1 MNSINQSSV
10 SLLESNLFPYTQL
23 TTYYDEKYSVAW
35 YYMNSSPRPCFT
47 PTLLEEIKRF
57 HDDIMQEIN
66 NPKGQ
71 RIDYLVLASDVP
83 GVFNLGGDLQL
94 FRTLILNQD
103 REALYNYANSCIDAV
118 WRNITNLGSNLTTI
132 SLVQGDALGGGFEA
146 ALSSDIIIAERSAKL
161 GFPEIL
167 FNLFPGMG
175 AYSLLSRKLSGASA
189 EKIILS
195 GKVYTAE
202 ELYEL
207 GIVDILAD
215 DMHGDLAVYDYIKK
229 ENKSRNGYRA
239 LRAAR
244 NCVHPI
250 TYEELMKI
258 TRVWVDAALC
268 LEPRDLRMMER
279 LICRQSRRRGTSR
292 DIEVVSSPR

>member
-1 MNSINQSSV
+1 MNSIIQPSL
-10 SLLESNLFPYTQL
+10 SLLESNHFPYNQL

-57 HDDIMQEIN
+57 HGDIVQEIT

-71 RIDYLVLASDVP
+71 KIDYLVLASDVP
-83 GVFNLGGDLQL
+83 GVFNLGGDLHL
-94 FRTLILNQD
+94 FKTLIVNQD
-103 REALYNYANSCIDAV
+103 REALFNYAKSCIDAV

-146 ALSSDIIIAERSAKL
+146 ALSSDVIIAERGAKM

-175 AYSLLSRKLSGASA
+175 AYSLLSRRLSSASA

-202 ELYEL
+202 ELYDL
-207 GIVDILAD
+207 GVVDILAD
-215 DMHGDLAVYDYIKK
+215 DTHGDLAVYDYIKK
-229 ENKSRNGYRA
+229 ENKSKNGYRA
-239 LRAAR
+239 FRAAKS
-244 NCVHPI
+244 CVNPI
-250 TYEELMKI
+250 TYDELIKI
-258 TRVWVDAALC
+258 TKVWVDAALR
-268 LEPRDLRMMER
+268 LKPRDLRMMER
-279 LICRQSRRRGTSR
+279 LVSRQSRRSITHIDSQLA
-292 DIEVVSSPR
+292 S